1 MKNQNLPSW
10 MKQLTG
16 FAGIIGASALIG
28 FPAWAHIT
36 SSTNVA
42 NATQTPQVA
51 GNVKTTASPAPTGV
65 SQTPTGTSPAAPTGA
80 SPAPTGAS
88 PAPTAATKDI
98 VAIASGDAQ
107 FKTLTKALGAAG
119 LVTTLQGKGPFTV
132 FAPTDAAFAALPKAT
147 VDDLLKPANKAKL
160 TKILTYHVVPGSVLS
175 TSLKSGDVK
184 SVEGSSL
191 NVAVSAGKV
200 TVGGANVVKA
210 DIKASNGV
218 IHVIDKVL
226 MPPAPTR

>member
-16 FAGIIGASALIG
+16 FAGVIGASALIG
-28 FPAWAHIT
+28 FPAWAHINSNT
-36 SSTNVA
+36 SVA
-42 NATQTPQVA
+42 NATQTQQVA
-51 GNVKTTASPAPTGV
+51 GNVKTAASPAPM
-65 SQTPTGTSPAAPTGA
+65 AAG
-80 SPAPTGAS
+80 
-88 PAPTAATKDI
+88 KDI

-107 FKTLTKALGAAG
+107 FKTLTKALGSAG
-119 LVTTLQGKGPFTV
+119 LVTTLKGKGPFTV
-132 FAPTDAAFAALPKAT
+132 FAPTDAAFAALPKGT

-160 TKILTYHVVPGSVLS
+160 TKILTYHVVPGSMLS

-184 SVEGSSL
+184 SVEGASL
-191 NVAVSAGKV
+191 KVAVSGGKV

-226 MPPAPTR
+226 MPPAGM

>member
-36 SSTNVA
+36 SNTNIA

-51 GNVKTTASPAPTGV
+51 GKVKTAASPAPT
-65 SQTPTGTSPAAPTGA
+65 T
-80 SPAPTGAS
+80 AS

-107 FKTLTKALGAAG
+107 FETLTTALGAAD

-132 FAPTDAAFAALPKAT
+132 FAPTDAAFAALPKGT
-147 VDDLLKPANKAKL
+147 VENLLKPENKAKL

-191 NVAVSAGKV
+191 KVAVSPGKKV

-226 MPPAPTR
+226 MPPEGM

>member
-28 FPAWAHIT
+28 FPAAARINSQT
-36 SSTNVA
+36 TVA
-42 NATQTPQVA
+42 NTTQTQQVA
-51 GNVKTTASPAPTGV
+51 GNVKTAASPAPM
-65 SQTPTGTSPAAPTGA
+65 
-80 SPAPTGAS
+80 
-88 PAPTAATKDI
+88 AATKDI

-132 FAPTDAAFAALPKAT
+132 FAPTDAAFAALPKGT
-147 VDDLLKPANKAKL
+147 LDDLLKPANKAKL
-160 TKILTYHVVPGSVLS
+160 TKILTYHVVPGAVLS
-175 TSLKSGDVK
+175 TSLKSDEVK
-184 SVEGSSL
+184 TVEGMPVKVV
-191 NVAVSAGKV
+191 VAPGKV

-226 MPPAPTR
+226 MPPDGM

>member
-16 FAGIIGASALIG
+16 FAGVIGASALIG
-28 FPAWAHIT
+28 FPAWAHINSNT
-36 SSTNVA
+36 RVA
-42 NATQTPQVA
+42 NATQTQQVA
-51 GNVKTTASPAPTGV
+51 GNVKTAASPAPN
-65 SQTPTGTSPAAPTGA
+65 GA
-80 SPAPTGAS
+80 SPAPNGAS
-88 PAPTAATKDI
+88 PAPTAAGKDI

-107 FKTLTKALGAAG
+107 FKTLTKALGSAG

-132 FAPTDAAFAALPKAT
+132 FAPTDAAFAALPKGT
-147 VDDLLKPANKAKL
+147 VEDLLKPANKAKL

-184 SVEGSSL
+184 SVEGTSL
-191 NVAVSAGKV
+191 KVAVSPGKV

-226 MPPAPTR
+226 IPADGM

>member
-16 FAGIIGASALIG
+16 FAGVIGATALIG
-28 FPAWAHIT
+28 FPAWAHINSNT
-36 SSTNVA
+36 RVA
-42 NATQTPQVA
+42 NATQTQQVA
-51 GNVKTTASPAPTGV
+51 GNVKTA
-65 SQTPTGTSPAAPTGA
+65 A

-88 PAPTAATKDI
+88 PAPTSATKDI

-107 FKTLTKALGAAG
+107 FKTLTKALGSAG

-132 FAPTDAAFAALPKAT
+132 FAPTDAAFAALPKGT
-147 VDDLLKPANKAKL
+147 VENLLKPENKAQL
-160 TKILTYHVVPGSVLS
+160 TKILTYHVVPGSVVS

-191 NVAVSAGKV
+191 KVGVNAGKV
-200 TVGGANVVKA
+200 TVSGANVVKA

-226 MPPAPTR
+226 MPPASTK

>member
-16 FAGIIGASALIG
+16 FAGVIGASALIG

-36 SSTNVA
+36 SNTNVA
-42 NATQTPQVA
+42 NATQSQQVP
-51 GNVKTTASPAPTGV
+51 GKVKTAASPAPT
-65 SQTPTGTSPAAPTGA
+65 SA
-80 SPAPTGAS
+80 SPASTS
-88 PAPTAATKDI
+88 AAKDI

-132 FAPTDAAFAALPKAT
+132 FAPTDAAFAALPKGT

-200 TVGGANVVKA
+200 TVSGANVVKA

-226 MPPAPTR
+226 MPPDATK

>member
-16 FAGIIGASALIG
+16 FAGVIGASALIG

-36 SSTNVA
+36 SNTSVA
-42 NATQTPQVA
+42 NATQTQQVA
-51 GNVKTTASPAPTGV
+51 GNVKTAASPAPT
-65 SQTPTGTSPAAPTGA
+65 AA
-80 SPAPTGAS
+80 SPAPM
-88 PAPTAATKDI
+88 AATKDI

-107 FKTLTKALGAAG
+107 FKTLTKALGSAG

-132 FAPTDAAFAALPKAT
+132 FAPTDAAFAALPKGT
-147 VDDLLKPANKAKL
+147 VENLLKPENKAQL
-160 TKILTYHVVPGSVLS
+160 TKILTYHVVPGAVLS

-184 SVEGSSL
+184 SVEGTSL
-191 NVAVSAGKV
+191 KVTVSQGKV
-200 TVGGANVVKA
+200 TVGGANVQKA

-226 MPPAPTR
+226 MPPNRM

>member
-1 MKNQNLPSW
+1 

-36 SSTNVA
+36 SNTNVA
-42 NATQTPQVA
+42 NATQTQQVA
-51 GNVKTTASPAPTGV
+51 GNGKTTASPAPMA
-65 SQTPTGTSPAAPTGA
+65 QA
-80 SPAPTGAS
+80 
-88 PAPTAATKDI
+88 KDI

-107 FKTLTKALGAAG
+107 FKTLTKALGSAG

-132 FAPTDAAFAALPKAT
+132 FAPTDAAFAALPEGT
-147 VDDLLKPANKAKL
+147 VENLLKPENKALL

-191 NVAVSAGKV
+191 KVAVSTGKV
-200 TVGGANVVKA
+200 TVSGANVVKA

-226 MPPAPTR
+226 MPPDAK

>member
-16 FAGIIGASALIG
+16 FAGVIGATALIG
-28 FPAWAHIT
+28 FPAWAHIN
-36 SSTNVA
+36 SNTNVA
-42 NATQTPQVA
+42 NATQTQQVA
-51 GNVKTTASPAPTGV
+51 GNVKTA
-65 SQTPTGTSPAAPTGA
+65 
-80 SPAPTGAS
+80 AS
-88 PAPTAATKDI
+88 PAPTAAAQDI
-98 VAIASGDAQ
+98 VAIASGNGQ
-107 FKTLTKALGAAG
+107 FKTLTKALGSAG

-132 FAPTDAAFAALPKAT
+132 FAPTDAAFAALPKGT
-147 VDDLLKPANKAKL
+147 VENLLKPENKAQL

-191 NVAVSAGKV
+191 KVAVSTGKV

-226 MPPAPTR
+226 MPPDGM

>member
-16 FAGIIGASALIG
+16 FAGVIGASALIG

-36 SSTNVA
+36 SNTRVA
-42 NATQTPQVA
+42 NATQTQQVA
-51 GNVKTTASPAPTGV
+51 GNVKTA
-65 SQTPTGTSPAAPTGA
+65 A

-88 PAPTAATKDI
+88 PAPTAAGKDI

-107 FKTLTKALGAAG
+107 FKTLTKALGSAG

-132 FAPTDAAFAALPKAT
+132 FAPTDAAFAALPKGT
-147 VDDLLKPANKAKL
+147 VENLLKPENKAQL
-160 TKILTYHVVPGSVLS
+160 TKILTYHVVPGSVVS

-191 NVAVSAGKV
+191 KVAVSTGKV

-226 MPPAPTR
+226 MPPNRM

>member
-16 FAGIIGASALIG
+16 FAGVIGASALIG
-28 FPAWAHIT
+28 FPAWAHINSNT
-36 SSTNVA
+36 RVA
-42 NATQTPQVA
+42 NATQTQQVA
-51 GNVKTTASPAPTGV
+51 GNVKTAASPAPN
-65 SQTPTGTSPAAPTGA
+65 A
-80 SPAPTGAS
+80 AS
-88 PAPTAATKDI
+88 PAPTAAAKDI

-107 FKTLTKALGAAG
+107 FKTLTKALGSAG

-132 FAPTDAAFAALPKAT
+132 FAPTDAAFAALPKGT
-147 VDDLLKPANKAKL
+147 VENLLKPENKAQL
-160 TKILTYHVVPGSVLS
+160 TRILTYHVVPGSVLS

-184 SVEGSSL
+184 SVEGTSL
-191 NVAVSAGKV
+191 KVAVSPQQV

-226 MPPAPTR
+226 MPPDAK

>member
-10 MKQLTG
+10 MKSLTS
-16 FAGIIGASALIG
+16 FAGVIGATALIG
-28 FPAWAHIT
+28 FPAWAHINSNT
-36 SSTNVA
+36 TVAST
-42 NATQTPQVA
+42 TQTQQVA
-51 GNVKTTASPAPTGV
+51 GNVKTAASP
-65 SQTPTGTSPAAPTGA
+65 TPTAQA
-80 SPAPTGAS
+80 
-88 PAPTAATKDI
+88 KDI
-98 VAIASGDAQ
+98 VAIASGDPQ

-132 FAPTDAAFAALPKAT
+132 FAPTDTAFAALPKGT
-147 VDDLLKPANKAKL
+147 LDDLLKPANKAKL

-175 TSLKSGDVK
+175 TSLKSGDVT
-184 SVEGSSL
+184 SVEKSPLKVVVNG
-191 NVAVSAGKV
+191 GKV

-226 MPPAPTR
+226 IPPDAK

>member
-1 MKNQNLPSW
+1 MKNQNVPSW
-10 MKQLTG
+10 IKQLTG
-16 FAGIIGASALIG
+16 FAGVIGASALIV
-28 FPAWAHIT
+28 FPAWAHIN
-36 SSTNVA
+36 SNTNVA
-42 NATQTPQVA
+42 NATQTQQVA
-51 GNVKTTASPAPTGV
+51 GNAKTAASPASV
-65 SQTPTGTSPAAPTGA
+65 AQA
-80 SPAPTGAS
+80 
-88 PAPTAATKDI
+88 KDI

-132 FAPTDAAFAALPKAT
+132 FAPTDAAFAALPKGT
-147 VDDLLKPANKAKL
+147 LDDLLKPANKAKL

-184 SVEGSSL
+184 SVEGTSL
-191 NVAVSAGKV
+191 KVAVSAGKV
-200 TVGGANVVKA
+200 TVSGANVVKA

-226 MPPAPTR
+226 IPADAK

>member
-1 MKNQNLPSW
+1 MKNQNLPTW
-10 MKQLTG
+10 MKKLTG

-36 SSTNVA
+36 SNTNVA
-42 NATQTPQVA
+42 NANQTQQVA
-51 GNVKTTASPAPTGV
+51 GNGKTAASPAPMA
-65 SQTPTGTSPAAPTGA
+65 QA
-80 SPAPTGAS
+80 
-88 PAPTAATKDI
+88 KDI

-147 VDDLLKPANKAKL
+147 LDDLLKPENKAKL
-160 TKILTYHVVPGSVLS
+160 TKILTYHVVPGSVVS

-191 NVAVSAGKV
+191 KVAVNAGKV
-200 TVGGANVVKA
+200 TVSGANVVKA
-210 DIKASNGV
+210 DIKATNGV

-226 MPPAPTR
+226 MPPDGM

>member
-36 SSTNVA
+36 SNTNVA
-42 NATQTPQVA
+42 NATQTSQVA
-51 GNVKTTASPAPTGV
+51 GKVKTA
-65 SQTPTGTSPAAPTGA
+65 A
-80 SPAPTGAS
+80 SPAPTGATQ
-88 PAPTAATKDI
+88 APTGTTQAPTGAAKDI

-107 FKTLTKALGAAG
+107 FKTLTKALGSAG

-147 VDDLLKPANKAKL
+147 VEDLLKPANKAKL
-160 TKILTYHVVPGSVLS
+160 TKILTYHVVPGAVLS

-200 TVGGANVVKA
+200 TVSGANVVKA

-226 MPPAPTR
+226 MPPDGM

>member
-16 FAGIIGASALIG
+16 FAGVIGASALIG

-36 SSTNVA
+36 SSTSVA
-42 NATQTPQVA
+42 NATQTKQVA
-51 GNVKTTASPAPTGV
+51 GKVKTA
-65 SQTPTGTSPAAPTGA
+65 A

-88 PAPTAATKDI
+88 PASTAAGKDI

-107 FKTLTKALGAAG
+107 FKTLTKALGSAG

-132 FAPTDAAFAALPKAT
+132 FAPTDAAFAALPKGT
-147 VDDLLKPANKAKL
+147 VEDLLKPANKAKL

-191 NVAVSAGKV
+191 KVAVSTNKV

-226 MPPAPTR
+226 MPPDAK

>member
-1 MKNQNLPSW
+1 

-16 FAGIIGASALIG
+16 FAGVIGATALIG
-28 FPAWAHIT
+28 FPAWAHIN
-36 SSTNVA
+36 SSTSVA
-42 NATQTPQVA
+42 NATQTKQVA
-51 GNVKTTASPAPTGV
+51 GKVKTA
-65 SQTPTGTSPAAPTGA
+65 A

-88 PAPTAATKDI
+88 PAPTAAGKDI

-107 FKTLTKALGAAG
+107 FKTLTKALGSAG

-132 FAPTDAAFAALPKAT
+132 FAPTDAAFAALPKGT
-147 VDDLLKPANKAKL
+147 VENLLKPENKAQL
-160 TKILTYHVVPGSVLS
+160 TKILTYHVVPGSVVS

-191 NVAVSAGKV
+191 KVAVSTGKV

-226 MPPAPTR
+226 MPPKGM

>member
-36 SSTNVA
+36 SNTNVA
-42 NATQTPQVA
+42 NATQTSQVA
-51 GNVKTTASPAPTGV
+51 GKVKTA
-65 SQTPTGTSPAAPTGA
+65 
-80 SPAPTGAS
+80 AS
-88 PAPTAATKDI
+88 PAPTAASPAPTAAAKDI
-98 VAIASGDAQ
+98 VAIASGDPQ
-107 FKTLTKALGAAG
+107 FKTLTKALGAAD
-119 LVTTLQGKGPFTV
+119 LVATLQRKGPFTV
-132 FAPTDAAFAALPKAT
+132 FAPTDAAFAALPEGT
-147 VDDLLKPANKAKL
+147 VENLLKPENKAQL
-160 TKILTYHVVPGSVLS
+160 TKILAYHVVPGSVLS
-175 TSLKSGDVK
+175 TSLKSGDVT

-200 TVGGANVVKA
+200 TVSGANVVKA

-226 MPPAPTR
+226 MPTDGM

>member
-16 FAGIIGASALIG
+16 FAGVIGASALIG
-28 FPAWAHIT
+28 FPAWAHINSNT
-36 SSTNVA
+36 RVA
-42 NATQTPQVA
+42 NATQTQQVA
-51 GNVKTTASPAPTGV
+51 GKVKTA
-65 SQTPTGTSPAAPTGA
+65 A

-88 PAPTAATKDI
+88 PAPTAAGKDI

-107 FKTLTKALGAAG
+107 FKTLTKALGSAG

-132 FAPTDAAFAALPKAT
+132 FAPTDAAFAALPKGT
-147 VDDLLKPANKAKL
+147 VENLLKPENKAKL
-160 TKILTYHVVPGSVLS
+160 TKILTYHVVPGSVVS
-175 TSLKSGDVK
+175 TGLKSGDVK

-191 NVAVSAGKV
+191 KVAVNTGKV

-226 MPPAPTR
+226 MPPDVK

>member
-16 FAGIIGASALIG
+16 FAGVIGASALIG
-28 FPAWAHIT
+28 FPAWAHIN
-36 SSTNVA
+36 SSTTVSNTTP
-42 NATQTPQVA
+42 TQQVA
-51 GNVKTTASPAPTGV
+51 GNVKTAASP
-65 SQTPTGTSPAAPTGA
+65 TPATSPASTGA
-80 SPAPTGAS
+80 A
-88 PAPTAATKDI
+88 KDI

-132 FAPTDAAFAALPKAT
+132 FAPTDAAFAALPKGT
-147 VDDLLKPANKAKL
+147 LDDLLKPANKAKL

-184 SVEGSSL
+184 SVEGGSL
-191 NVAVSAGKV
+191 KVAVSPGKV
-200 TVGGANVVKA
+200 TVSGANVVKA

-226 MPPAPTR
+226 IPPDAK

>member
-65 SQTPTGTSPAAPTGA
+65 SQAPTGTSPAAPTGA
-80 SPAPTGAS
+80 SRTNWRFTG
-88 PAPTAATKDI
+88 TN
-98 VAIASGDAQ
+98 
-107 FKTLTKALGAAG
+107 F
-119 LVTTLQGKGPFTV
+119 
-132 FAPTDAAFAALPKAT
+132 
-147 VDDLLKPANKAKL
+147 
-160 TKILTYHVVPGSVLS
+160 
-175 TSLKSGDVK
+175 
-184 SVEGSSL
+184 
-191 NVAVSAGKV
+191 
-200 TVGGANVVKA
+200 
-210 DIKASNGV
+210 
-218 IHVIDKVL
+218 
-226 MPPAPTR
+226 R

>member
-16 FAGIIGASALIG
+16 FAGVIGASALIG
-28 FPAWAHIT
+28 FPAWAHINSNT
-36 SSTNVA
+36 SVA
-42 NATQTPQVA
+42 NATQTQQVA
-51 GNVKTTASPAPTGV
+51 GNVKTAASPAPN
-65 SQTPTGTSPAAPTGA
+65 A
-80 SPAPTGAS
+80 AS
-88 PAPTAATKDI
+88 PAPTAAAKDI

-107 FKTLTKALGAAG
+107 FKTLTKALGSAG

-132 FAPTDAAFAALPKAT
+132 FAPTDAAFAALPKGT
-147 VDDLLKPANKAKL
+147 VENLLKPENKAQL
-160 TKILTYHVVPGSVLS
+160 TKILTYHVVPGSVVS

-191 NVAVSAGKV
+191 KVAVSTGKV

-226 MPPAPTR
+226 MPTAAK